1 MNDIRTVALA
11 AVAEVNATHEEQGT
25 VIRATKIV
33 RDKVGCDLRTAIEA
47 VKWAI
52 DRPAAATL
60 PVGSVVA
67 TIGGAFFKEE
77 NSDEVFSPWAASH
90 VNGPIGDWHID
101 ELVRDGRA
109 TILRVGTGAS

>member
-1 MNDIRTVALA
+1 MDEIRTAAIA
-11 AVAEVNATHEEQGT
+11 AVASESATHDEQVS

-33 RDKVGCDLRTAIEA
+33 RDKTGCDLRTAIDA

-77 NSDEVFSPWAASH
+77 DSEEVFSPWAATH
-90 VNGPIGDWHID
+90 VSGPIRDEHID
-101 ELVRDGRA
+101 QLVRGEHA
-109 TILRVGTGAS
+109 IVLRVGTGE

>member
-1 MNDIRTVALA
+1 MDEIRTAALT
-11 AVAEVNATHEEQGT
+11 AVAEVSATHDEQGS

-33 RDKVGCDLRTAIEA
+33 RDKTGCRLHDAVNA

-52 DRPAAATL
+52 DRPPAATL

-77 NSDEVFSPWAASH
+77 DSAEAFSPWAASH
-90 VNGPIGDWHID
+90 VSGPIHDEHID
-101 ELVRDGRA
+101 ELVRGGRA
-109 TILRVGTGAS
+109 TVLRIGTGAS